1 MSLLKARFLERDTT
15 NPQHVGAATLPYS
28 DTKSIREVLEPLLV
42 PSIVVERR
50 ELTALNISTGRLQL
64 SNDVAR
70 RDSVVVT
77 VKDGIPQFY
86 GIDFLV
92 SEDSPNYVYWDG
104 LALADRLAEGDML
117 MIQYEVAGIATGTPG
132 VDDSKAA
139 GFAKPQRISADR
151 QVVGSETLL
160 VDTSADVVTVYL
172 PDVTTSEGFTVVVKM
187 VTGENGIVISPFGT
201 DMIDGVADDL
211 VLDTGN
217 ASYTFVCDGEGW
229 FIV

>member
-1 MSLLKARFLERDTT
+1 MSLLKARFLDRNTT
-15 NPQHVGAATLPYS
+15 DPQHIGAATLPYS
-28 DTKSIREVLEPLLV
+28 DTKSIRDVIDPLLV

-86 GIDFLV
+86 EADFLV
-92 SEDSPNYVYWDG
+92 SEDSPNYIYWDG
-104 LALADRLAEGDML
+104 LALADRIAEGDML
-117 MIQYEVAGIATGTPG
+117 MIQYETAGIPVGTPG
-132 VDDSKAA
+132 IGENTGT
-139 GFAKPQRISADR
+139 GFAKPTRISEDR

-160 VDTSADVVTVYL
+160 VDTTADVVTVYL
-172 PDVTTSEGFTVVVKM
+172 PDATTSNGFTVIVKM
-187 VTGENGIVISPFGT
+187 VAGNNGIVISPFGT
-201 DMIDGVADDL
+201 DMIDGEADDL